1 MKVLLGLGS
10 NGAAVAIWR
19 LIPAIVKYPIIFGL
33 GVLCM
38 AEVNSELNQS
48 LRAPQ
53 IVGGE
58 AAKGQAQI
66 DDPVKTRDD
75 MDAGLPVTGAGA
87 LIAVKVAQGDAGA
100 RTKQAQATADTESVE
115 DIEEKKQ
122 RGAKLTTTEDLAYAK
137 VQVKENELSIKQS
150 EARAKI
156 AEAQTRQAQATAASA
171 KAKSDIAAANY
182 IIRNYGDDDDNG
194 NASGK
199 AMDDTLQSVLR
210 PLDRQ

>member
-19 LIPAIVKYPIIFGL
+19 LIPAAVKYPLIFGL

-38 AEVNSELNQS
+38 AELNSELNQS

-58 AAKGQAQI
+58 AAKGEAQI
-66 DDPVKTRDD
+66 DDPVKTRDE
-75 MDAGLPVTGAGA
+75 MDAGLPVTGADA
-87 LIAVKVAQGDAGA
+87 LVAVKVAQGDAGA
-100 RTKQAQATADTESVE
+100 RAKQAQATADTESVE
-115 DIEEKKQ
+115 NIEQKKQ

-137 VQVKENELSIKQS
+137 VQVKENELSIKQA

-156 AEAQTRQAQATAASA
+156 AEARTREAQATAAGA
-171 KAKSDIAAANY
+171 KAKSDIAAAEY
-182 IIRNYGDDDDNG
+182 IIRHFGDAQSPGDYT
-194 NASGK
+194 AR
-199 AMDDTLQSVLR
+199 AMDETLQSVLR